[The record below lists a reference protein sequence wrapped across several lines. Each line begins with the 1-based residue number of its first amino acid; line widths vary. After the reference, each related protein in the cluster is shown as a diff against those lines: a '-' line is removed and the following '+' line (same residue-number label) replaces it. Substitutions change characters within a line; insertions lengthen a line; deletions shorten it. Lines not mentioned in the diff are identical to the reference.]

1 MRIGLVL
8 NVLDEEYQISVYRGI
23 KNKALE
29 MGVDLL
35 CFQHK
40 NTRILD
46 DPLIL
51 NYTKSDNLK
60 LDGIILLTSVLI
72 DSNDLHTKED
82 VEKIWGKIPIVSI
95 GQKIPGI
102 PSFLIQ
108 TDDSMKQLVE
118 HLILQHE
125 YRKFFFISGPQNH
138 HDAIVREDIFKKTM
152 EAYKPWIKELSY
164 KIKHGY
170 FTQKAGLK
178 IMEEYYAENPGDVLD
193 AVVCAND
200 NIALGVYK
208 FFQIYHDDPG
218 IKECAVTGFDDIPQ
232 AKFEI
237 PAFTTIRQPMLQS
250 GVEGF
255 LALIDMINGKE
266 CKQESYVESEF
277 VIRDSC
283 GCNVMRNDAHWQDKY
298 IHQIQTKYVQSEHY
312 LNLVSHVNM
321 DLNYPESLDELK
333 DVINNFVEQLGVKD
347 FCVLV
352 GKDKL
357 KPLYVRSNNKYYDN
371 FCNNKEISMG
381 EFYQQLLN
389 ERKNQSSSL
398 IFNNLYSGK
407 ELVGLIL
414 YDGSHNLLPHLC
426 NLIINV
432 SQAIARIQNAE
443 EKERRSEYLE
453 QEVTKRTKELVEAN
467 NKRMEVEA
475 EVLQISEME
484 RQRFSTDLHDDI
496 CQRLAGISMM
506 CRCYANQDKA
516 VEKKQMAELAGLISD
531 TLQATRQYAHNSYPV
546 ELESLGL
553 KDSIGNLCDSFEKQ
567 QNINCQWNWS
577 VDDDSGF
584 DKLQKLNIFRIIQE
598 ALHNVSKHSKAHN
611 VKVELVKEKSLVQV
625 RIVDDGVG
633 VTVTEDGKI
642 QRGLGL
648 NSMEYRANQIGA
660 VFEIRKNDPAGT
672 CIEVQLKLE

>member
-1 MRIGLVL
+1 M
-8 NVLDEEYQISVYRGI
+8 
-23 KNKALE
+23 
-29 MGVDLL
+29 
-35 CFQHK
+35 
-40 NTRILD
+40 
-46 DPLIL
+46 
-51 NYTKSDNLK
+51 
-60 LDGIILLTSVLI
+60 
-72 DSNDLHTKED
+72 
-82 VEKIWGKIPIVSI
+82 
-95 GQKIPGI
+95 
-102 PSFLIQ
+102 
-108 TDDSMKQLVE
+108 
-118 HLILQHE
+118 
-125 YRKFFFISGPQNH
+125 
-138 HDAIVREDIFKKTM
+138 
-152 EAYKPWIKELSY
+152 
-164 KIKHGY
+164 
-170 FTQKAGLK
+170 
-178 IMEEYYAENPGDVLD
+178 
-193 AVVCAND
+193 
-200 NIALGVYK
+200 
-208 FFQIYHDDPG
+208 
-218 IKECAVTGFDDIPQ
+218 
-232 AKFEI
+232 
-237 PAFTTIRQPMLQS
+237 
-250 GVEGF
+250 
-255 LALIDMINGKE
+255 
-266 CKQESYVESEF
+266 
-277 VIRDSC
+277 
-283 GCNVMRNDAHWQDKY
+283 
-298 IHQIQTKYVQSEHY
+298 
-312 LNLVSHVNM
+312 
-321 DLNYPESLDELK
+321 
-333 DVINNFVEQLGVKD
+333 
-347 FCVLV
+347 
-352 GKDKL
+352 
-357 KPLYVRSNNKYYDN
+357 
-371 FCNNKEISMG
+371 
-381 EFYQQLLN
+381 
-389 ERKNQSSSL
+389 
-398 IFNNLYSGK
+398 YSGK

-426 NLIINV
+426 NLIISV
-432 SQAIARIQNAE
+432 SQAVARIQNAE

-577 VDDDSGF
+577 VDDASGF

-660 VFEIRKNDPAGT
+660 DFEIRKNDPAGT